1 MPQKL
6 LPTQLAHRH
15 RLDRT
20 LSSLSSLPLLFSLLL
35 SLLFFFCLFSSTE
48 KNPILRG
55 FAPQH
60 GRTRSAEC
68 WLLNGTARGSGRST
82 QTGGHSVQTGGP
94 SMLWCCGDERWSLH
108 ATRKLP
114 CSFDEL
120 LVDGRGRFNASNAAD
135 KATCTSPSPR
145 SHPLISLLPSP
156 PFSLLPSLFSSF
168 ERVTLTSF

>member
-1 MPQKL
+1 MPQTL
-6 LPTQLAHRH
+6 LPKQLAHRH
-15 RLDRT
+15 RLDHT

-35 SLLFFFCLFSSTE
+35 SLFFFICLFSNTKKLPS
-48 KNPILRG
+48 LRG

-60 GRTRSAEC
+60 GRTRSVEC
-68 WLLNGTARGSGRST
+68 WLLNETTRGSGRST

-120 LVDGRGRFNASNAAD
+120 LVAGRGRFNASKAAANAA
-135 KATCTSPSPR
+135 CTSTSPR

-156 PFSLLPSLFSSF
+156 PLLPSPLPFFLHLSLF
-168 ERVTLTSF
+168 